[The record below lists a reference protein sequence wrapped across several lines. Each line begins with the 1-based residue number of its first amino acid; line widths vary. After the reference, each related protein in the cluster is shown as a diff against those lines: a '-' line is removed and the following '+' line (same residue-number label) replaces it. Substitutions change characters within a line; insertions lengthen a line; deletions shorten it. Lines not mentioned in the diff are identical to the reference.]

1 MVLANDTYNDIRRI
15 ICSDL
20 PINEKYRELYGI
32 LSRICSQ
39 ETMKS
44 DTDFSGLF
52 SRLYAV
58 CQNAGIDHHDID
70 AFRRHARRIMNGEEA
85 CDANAGAPFRDDY
98 HRLCLFISQLYN
110 IPLPEDLKGTEG
122 TATPTRKHAYK
133 KGHRINKLR
142 AIIVNVGKEAF
153 SCTSNHGDLLIHVPH
168 LSRTLCILSPGMPV
182 NILGVEFEDDEK
194 RTAEMVIIDPDYL
207 IDVSALSACMKPYG
221 DSAESYFLDMISP
234 KETTIPIMLGN
245 AANRFM
251 DDLVNTPV
259 DFNDNEAV
267 NQLYEESLHKHFME
281 NMLNYSC
288 LDLPLDKSYFDT
300 LKETF
305 RNIKSSV
312 QHRFPSAEVGLPLE
326 DTLLE
331 PSFICETLGLRGR
344 LDVMAANHKSLVEL
358 KSGKAEENYGHSQGP
373 QRQHVMQMSLYKE
386 MLHYNFS
393 MPRDNVK
400 SFLFYSR
407 YPVFYNQ
414 RSASEAMTEALE
426 LRNEIVVMEAR
437 IRKGELGEMLE
448 NISSD
453 ALNKNGLSNS
463 LWNKY
468 IRPQLENVIRPLH
481 TMSPLEHD
489 YFTEFATFLER
500 EKYLSKTSD
509 NRPDSNR
516 ALAST
521 WATDL
526 KTKLASGDILPNLKI
541 KSTDGEDGIECITF
555 IIPHYG
561 NDFIANFSVGEMVQM
576 YKRNSNRDTVISS
589 QLIRGYIEHLND
601 KEVTLRLS
609 YKQRNK
615 KLFPQDACYA
625 IEHDG
630 SDTPFASAMRGLYSL
645 LTAPE
650 ERRNLLL
657 GQRLPKTSRQE
668 RPLRGHWENEKTTE
682 IIQKVKNADD
692 YHLLVGPPGTGKTSV
707 ALRAMVEEFLLEK
720 ENTENNFG
728 LMLMAYTN
736 RAVDEICTM
745 LDGIKA
751 SYVRIGGEQTCA
763 EEHRDHLLTRLFADT
778 PRRSDVVRKLQTI
791 PIVVGTVSTLS
802 NHLELFR
809 LRPYHA
815 IIDEA
820 SQVLEPQILG
830 LLCAKD
836 AQGLSAIRKF
846 VMIGDHKQLPAVV
859 LLQPG
864 QTVTRSP
871 RLHAIGLTDMRNSLF
886 QRLHALACTNRQDE
900 IVSMLDRQGR
910 MHPDICNFVNNAFYQ
925 GRLQAVP
932 LPHQQCLLPTSTS
945 HDSFSQL
952 VDTERMVF
960 INVQPAVMPR
970 NAKANYE
977 EAAVVA
983 KIIKRL
989 VDNNEETPCFLQH
1002 IGIIV
1007 PFRNQ
1012 ISVIRNALCALNIP
1026 NTDKITID
1034 TVECFQGSQRDYI
1047 IFSTTVSRPYQM
1059 DILSTPTEIEGQ
1071 TVDRKLNVAITRAR
1085 LQFFMVGNAKL
1096 LASNAVYKSLID
1108 SMKRFNK

>member
-1 MVLANDTYNDIRRI
+1 MVSANDIYSDIRQI
-15 ICSDL
+15 ASSDS
-20 PINEKYRELYGI
+20 PINDKYRELYGI

-70 AFRRHARRIMNGEEA
+70 AFRRHARRIMNGEEEA
-85 CDANAGAPFRDDY
+85 SANTGDTLRHDC
-98 HRLCLFISQLYN
+98 RILCRFVNKIYKA
-110 IPLPEDLKGTEG
+110 PLPDDLKDTGKS
-122 TATPTRKHAYK
+122 ATPTRRPPHK
-133 KGHRINKLR
+133 KDRIDKLR
-142 AIIVNVGKEAF
+142 AIVVSVWDEAF
-153 SCTSNHGDLLIHVPH
+153 SCTSGHGDLLIRVPH
-168 LSRTLCILSPGMPV
+168 LTRTLRILSPGMPV
-182 NILGVEFEDDEK
+182 NILGVEYEDSEK

-207 IDVSALSACMKPYG
+207 IDVSALSASMKTYG
-221 DSAESYFLDMISP
+221 DSAESYLIDMISP

-259 DFNDNEAV
+259 DFNDKDAV
-267 NQLYEESLHKHFME
+267 EELYKKSLHEHFME
-281 NMLNYSC
+281 NLLNYSC
-288 LDLPLDKSYFDT
+288 LKLPLDKGYFDT
-300 LKETF
+300 LKDTF
-305 RNIKSSV
+305 RNIKDSV

-326 DTLLE
+326 ETLLE

-358 KSGKAEENYGHSQGP
+358 KSGKAEEKYGHLQGP

-393 MPRDNVK
+393 IPRDSVK

-407 YPVFYNQ
+407 YPAFYNQ
-414 RSASEAMTEALE
+414 RSAAKAMTEALE

-437 IRKGELGEMLE
+437 IRKGQLGEILE
-448 NISSD
+448 NISCD
-453 ALNKNGLSNS
+453 RLNVNHQNNA

-468 IRPQLENVIRPLH
+468 IRPQLENAIRPLH
-481 TMSPLEHD
+481 AMSPIEKD

-500 EKYLSKTSD
+500 EKYLSKTND

-526 KTKLASGDILPNLKI
+526 ETKLASGDILPNLKI
-541 KSTDGEDGIECITF
+541 KSTDGEGGIESITF
-555 IIPHYG
+555 SIPPYG
-561 NDFIANFSVGEMVQM
+561 NDFVANFSAGEMVQM
-576 YKRNSNRDTVISS
+576 YQRNSNRDTVTSS
-589 QLIRGYIEHLND
+589 QLIRGYIEHLD
-601 KEVTLRLS
+601 EKEITLRLFH
-609 YKQRNK
+609 KQRNEK
-615 KLFPQDACYA
+615 SFPPDACFA

-630 SDTPFASAMRGLYSL
+630 SDAPFTSAMRGLYSL

-650 ERRNLLL
+650 ERRSLLL
-657 GQRLPKTSRQE
+657 GGRLPKTSSRKRQ
-668 RPLRGHWENEKTTE
+668 LRGHWENNKTTE

-720 ENTENNFG
+720 EYSGNDFG
-728 LMLMAYTN
+728 LLLMAYTN
-736 RAVDEICTM
+736 RAVDEICAI
-745 LDGIKA
+745 LDDINA

-763 EEHRDHLLTRLFADT
+763 EAHRGNLLSRQFADA
-778 PRRSDVVRKLQTI
+778 PRRSDVVRKLQTT
-791 PIVVGTVSTLS
+791 PIVVGTVSTLG

-836 AQGLSAIRKF
+836 PQGQSAIRKF
-846 VMIGDHKQLPAVV
+846 IMIGDHKQLPAVV

-864 QTVTRSP
+864 QTAVKSD
-871 RLHAIGLTDMRNSLF
+871 RLKAIGLTDLRNSLF
-886 QRLHALACTNRQDE
+886 QRLHALAVANGQEE
-900 IVSMLDRQGR
+900 IISMLDRQGR
-910 MHPDICNFVNNAFYQ
+910 MHPDICNFVNNAFYN
-925 GRLQAVP
+925 GCLKAVP
-932 LPHQQCLLPTSTS
+932 LPHQRAALPPSTST
-945 HDSFSQL
+945 DKFFQL
-952 VDTERMVF
+952 VDTERMAF
-960 INVQPAVMPR
+960 IDVQPAVMPQ
-970 NAKANYE
+970 NAKANQE

-989 VDNNEETPCFLQH
+989 ADNNEGSFPHPSQQ
-1002 IGIIV
+1002 IGVIV

-1012 ISVIRNALCALNIP
+1012 ISVIRNALRALAVP
-1026 NTDKITID
+1026 DADKITID
-1034 TVECFQGSQRDYI
+1034 TVECFQGSQRDCI
-1047 IFSTTVSRPYQM
+1047 IFSTTVSRPHQM
-1059 DILSTPTEIEGQ
+1059 DTLSAPTEIEGQ
-1071 TVDRKLNVAITRAR
+1071 AIDRKLNVAVTRAR

-1096 LASNAVYKSLID
+1096 LTSSPIYKKLID
-1108 SMKRFNK
+1108 TMTKF